1 MIHQIAR
8 RAIEAYSSTGAENCS
23 GMLRNLSMSWT
34 TPEEEKQFEETFT
47 EVYGYTTYID
57 SLIGISAPPDYKAV
71 RFPQLVRDPQQP
83 L

>member
-1 MIHQIAR
+1 
-8 RAIEAYSSTGAENCS
+8 
-23 GMLRNLSMSWT
+23 MSWT